1 MSSALQRR
9 FLVFVILAGM
19 LAVSSPNTAFTEVQ
33 PVRKSDIRVQG
44 KADVIVTEPTI
55 RLADV
60 AVIESAA
67 VSDDEAMI
75 ELRSIVLGA
84 SPAAGESKTLQ
95 GIEILEKLK
104 DAGVRLDSLVY
115 TLPRQIKVT
124 RAYREVNTAEL
135 EKALKSFLAG
145 QDREIEVKHLVSAKT
160 VRIPADS
167 FGVEVVRIQPIQPGQ
182 FGVDYRSRAGSDEV
196 RFQMRAIAD
205 EWRVMPVAARALK
218 RGEVISASDVRM
230 SKVNATVMSG
240 DSIEQIGDVV
250 GRAVVRDVGQGQMF
264 TTASVVVPPVV
275 TAGSRVTMLYRYGRL
290 EAAAVGVA
298 LESGAEKQEIKVRN
312 ERSKKVVSARVVE
325 KGVVQV
331 GAQ

>member
-1 MSSALQRR
+1 MISNLSRS
-9 FLVFVILAGM
+9 FLFILAFSVTLFTGG
-19 LAVSSPNTAFTEVQ
+19 ARGAFGEAQ
-33 PVRKSDIRVQG
+33 PTRKSDIRVQG

-60 AVIESAA
+60 AVVESAA

-75 ELRSIVLGA
+75 ELRNIALGA
-84 SPAAGESKTLQ
+84 SPQAGESKTLQ
-95 GIEILEKLK
+95 GIEILEKMK

-145 QDREIEVKHLVSAKT
+145 QDREIEVKHLVTAKA
-160 VRIPADS
+160 VKIPADS

-182 FGVDYRSRAGSDEV
+182 FGIDYRSRAGSDEV

-218 RGEVISASDVRM
+218 KGELISASDVQM
-230 SKVNATVMSG
+230 SKVNATVMGS

-264 TTASVVVPPVV
+264 TTASVVVPPVI
-275 TAGSRVTMLYRYGRL
+275 TAGSRVTMMYRYGRL

-298 LESGAEKQEIKVRN
+298 LESGAERQEIKVRN
-312 ERSKKVVSARVVE
+312 ESSKKIVGARVIE